1 MLQYFSGEPAY
12 VNVTVLSREPA
23 IRQCDSTLVENQHPS
38 MLQYFSGEPAYVNV
52 TGLSREPASVNVIV
66 L

>member
-23 IRQCDSTLVENQHPS
+23 YVNVTVLSR
-38 MLQYFSGEPAYVNV
+38 EPAYVNV
-52 TGLSREPASVNVIV
+52 TV
-66 L
+66 LQWRTSIRQCYST